1 MSVKSLTM
9 KRILVVGGGI
19 IGSMHAY
26 LALKAGHEVIQVER
40 DEVPSSASVRNFGL
54 VWVSG
59 REKGAELELALRARE
74 LWGEIGSEA
83 SIGFRANG
91 SLTVAQSDV
100 EFSLMQ
106 EAAAMPD
113 ADQRGFEILHK
124 REVQV
129 LEPMLAG
136 NYIGALRCTTDAAV
150 EPLLLLSGLRDF
162 MKRSERYTWIPN
174 FDVDSFTHNE
184 GGNHISDVTG
194 KTISGDFLV
203 LCPGAEHAGFLSDYF
218 KDAQIRKVF
227 LQMGATVPVAEKL
240 GHSVADADSMRYY
253 PGFKDL
259 SLDRLP
265 PQSQLAR
272 EHHMQ
277 LLLAPR
283 FDGSFT
289 IGDTHLYKEPFSHEI
304 IEEPYEHLSKVIANI
319 FGREFKIGKRWSGV
333 YSQSTSSEIYFRH
346 EVAPR
351 AVIVTGAGGR
361 GNTLSPAIAEETIKS
376 WAL

>member
-1 MSVKSLTM
+1 
-9 KRILVVGGGI
+9 
-19 IGSMHAY
+19 
-26 LALKAGHEVIQVER
+26 
-40 DEVPSSASVRNFGL
+40 
-54 VWVSG
+54 
-59 REKGAELELALRARE
+59 
-74 LWGEIGSEA
+74 
-83 SIGFRANG
+83 
-91 SLTVAQSDV
+91 
-100 EFSLMQ
+100 
-106 EAAAMPD
+106 
-113 ADQRGFEILHK
+113 
-124 REVQV
+124 
-129 LEPMLAG
+129 
-136 NYIGALRCTTDAAV
+136 
-150 EPLLLLSGLRDF
+150 
-162 MKRSERYTWIPN
+162 
-174 FDVDSFTHNE
+174 
-184 GGNHISDVTG
+184 
-194 KTISGDFLV
+194 
-203 LCPGAEHAGFLSDYF
+203 
-218 KDAQIRKVF
+218 
-227 LQMGATVPVAEKL
+227 MGATVPVAEKL

-253 PGFKDL
+253 PVFKDL

-265 PQSQLAR
+265 PQSQLAH

-333 YSQSTSSEIYFRH
+333 YSQSTSSEIYFRR